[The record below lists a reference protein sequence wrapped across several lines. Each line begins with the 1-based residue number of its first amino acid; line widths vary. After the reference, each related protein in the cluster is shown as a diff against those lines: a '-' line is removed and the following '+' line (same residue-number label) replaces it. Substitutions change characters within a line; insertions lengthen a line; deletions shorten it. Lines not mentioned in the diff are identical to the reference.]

1 MLQADGSGTP
11 QRPWSWKL
19 ALQLMGR
26 AAATFAENRGNQ
38 LAGAISYFTL
48 FALFPATL
56 LLVSSFSFFL
66 RDQAVQDRVLN
77 ALIDYLPITGSTIAE
92 SLQQVVDLGATA
104 TIVSFFGALWT
115 AGALSAAI
123 RGALNQVFEVET
135 SRPMLRAKL
144 VDFVL
149 LPILAVPL
157 IGGIV
162 LTTILQLFRLELQ
175 ERWGLLDG
183 RWAWLWGVGSFV
195 IPLALSF
202 VAFAALYRLAPNQH
216 QPFRFLWPAALF
228 AAIAFEGLKSGFGF
242 YLDHFANYSVYGS
255 VGSVIVLLF
264 WIYLTANI
272 LIFGAA
278 IASQLP
284 HVLYEDDGPGD
295 EDGGGW
301 LRSVWGFARGL
312 VLVQDEPT
320 RPRAHRESSAPHAE
334 GALERE
340 GPSGD
345 APTGDR
351 RRR

>member
-1 MLQADGSGTP
+1 
-11 QRPWSWKL
+11 
-19 ALQLMGR
+19 MGR
-26 AAATFAENRGNQ
+26 AASTFAANRGNQ

-56 LLVSSFSFFL
+56 LLVSSFGFFL
-66 RDQAVQDRVLN
+66 RDQEVQDRVLN
-77 ALIDYLPITGSTIAE
+77 SLIDYLPITGTTIAE
-92 SLQQVVDLGATA
+92 SLQQVADFGATA
-104 TIVSFFGALWT
+104 TIASFFGALWT

-123 RGALNQVFEVET
+123 RGALNEVFEVDA
-135 SRPMLRAKL
+135 SRPVLRAKL

-162 LTTILQLFRLELQ
+162 LTTILQLFRVELQ

-183 RWAWLWGVGSFV
+183 HWAWTWSVGSFV

-216 QPFRFLWPAALF
+216 PPLRYIWPGALF
-228 AAIAFEGLKSGFGF
+228 AALAFEALKSGFGF

-255 VGSVIVLLF
+255 LGSVIALLF
-264 WIYLTANI
+264 WIYLSANI

-284 HVLYEDDGPGD
+284 HVMRADAASDDDD
-295 EDGGGW
+295 EGGGW
-301 LRSVWGFARGL
+301 LRAVWGFARGL

-320 RPRAHRESSAPHAE
+320 RTRAPHTPPHA
-334 GALERE
+334 GPHAGDSSERGE
-340 GPSGD
+340 RPNNAVPKPGSPP
-345 APTGDR
+345 A
-351 RRR
+351 